1 MSNNVKHAPAM
12 TASPQDN
19 QDPFYVGEF
28 RHNLDPKNR
37 ITVPAK
43 WRFSGDDVDGYVAW
57 VHPEGYIAVYP
68 PRKIKEFR
76 ERIVSIAES
85 DKRGQR
91 ILWRLF
97 GKADRFGCDT
107 QGRIKLSDK
116 MVKDAGIRKAV
127 MLVGLGETFNI
138 WSAER
143 FARQDEED
151 FDLLEAMSDFGI

>member
-1 MSNNVKHAPAM
+1 MSNNVKQAPAM
-12 TASPQDN
+12 TAPDQGP

-37 ITVPAK
+37 ITVPSK
-43 WRFSGDDVDGYVAW
+43 WRFSGDDVDGHVAW

-76 ERIVSIAES
+76 ERIMRIPEG

-91 ILWRLF
+91 ILRRLF
-97 GKADRFGCDT
+97 GKATRFGCDS
-107 QGRIKLSDK
+107 QGRIKLGDM
-116 MVKDAGIRKAV
+116 MVKDAGIHKAV
-127 MLVGLGETFNI
+127 VLVGLGETFNI

-143 FARQDEED
+143 FERQDEED